1 MCLNDDEEPGGVREA
16 DLMRDFDSHADD
28 EDWDIDVYC
37 QAVILLSSRISDSSY
52 YFKLIYLFISQWS
65 SVEDFKLQSMRNI
78 RVAYI
83 AWLLRLLLL
92 IVGLEVIEMLY

>member
-37 QAVILLSSRISDSSY
+37 QAVILLSSRISDSPY
-52 YFKLIYLFISQWS
+52 YFQVNLFVYLTM
-65 SVEDFKLQSMRNI
+65 VKCR
-78 RVAYI
+78 
-83 AWLLRLLLL
+83 RL
-92 IVGLEVIEMLY
+92 